1 MCDEAISARIGDYI
15 ASLAMTGKR
24 DLATAVRNLIAAL
37 DKTTGIGYDT
47 TVKTPQI
54 VIDTSVFIAALRSRQ
69 EASYKLLMLIDQD
82 KFETNISV
90 PLILEYE
97 DAAKRL
103 IGAPSVAL
111 TARDID
117 NILDYVC
124 AVSNHRTVFYLWRPC
139 LPDPKDDMVL
149 ELAVTAGATHIV
161 TYNQRDF
168 QGAEQFDIH
177 IVTAKEFLQIIGEL
191 P

>member
-1 MCDEAISARIGDYI
+1 M
-15 ASLAMTGKR
+15 K
-24 DLATAVRNLIAAL
+24 
-37 DKTTGIGYDT
+37 K
-47 TVKTPQI
+47 PQI

-69 EASYKLLMLIDQD
+69 GASYKLFMLIDSE
-82 KFETNISV
+82 KFEPNISV

-103 IGAPSVAL
+103 MGQIAL

-117 NILDYVC
+117 NVLDYLC
-124 AVSNHRTVFYLWRPC
+124 AVANHRAIFYLWRPF
-139 LPDPKDDMVL
+139 LKDPKDDMVL
-149 ELAVTAGATHIV
+149 ELAVTSASTHIV

-168 QGAEQFDIH
+168 QGAEQFGIRV
-177 IVTAKEFLQIIGEL
+177 VTAKEFLQIIGEL